1 MQKAQRLLLLFMTVA
16 LLVSTGCQRHSH
28 SEVYYL
34 ISNNLK
40 LAYWQTA
47 VEGFNKAAAEYH
59 VQARIVGPETYD
71 PQAELTALQH
81 AIAAKP
87 AGILISV
94 ADATMFQSDINAG
107 IDAGIPIIT
116 MDSDAPH
123 SRRLFF
129 IGTNNLEAG
138 HLGGQRVVS
147 RLPGG
152 KGNVVFF
159 SMPGQPNLDERFKGY
174 QETFSDHPGIK
185 TVEVVDI
192 KGQSTA
198 AFDKTQQYMKET
210 GDKKIDAFVCLEA
223 SAGKEVASVLK
234 NANAKDRLLVA
245 MDVDPDTL
253 NLIRS
258 GVIDAT
264 IAQKPYTMAYIG
276 LQALDQVLHDGPKT
290 FRSDYSVDTFS
301 PFPVFVDTGT
311 ALVDKVNVDLFG
323 NSAAA
328 AEQK

>member
-1 MQKAQRLLLLFMTVA
+1 MQTVQRTFLLSMTIA
-16 LLVSTGCQRHSH
+16 LLALTGCQRHSN
-28 SEVYYL
+28 SEMYYL
-34 ISNNLK
+34 VANNLK
-40 LAYWQTA
+40 LTYWQTA
-47 VEGFNKAAAEYH
+47 AEGFNRAAAEYR
-59 VQARIVGPETYD
+59 VKSQVVGPDTYD

-94 ADATMFQSDINAG
+94 ADAASFQSEINAA

-123 SRRLFF
+123 SHRLFF

-138 HLGGQRVVS
+138 HLGGQRVIDK
-147 RLPGG
+147 LPGG

-174 QETFSDHPGIK
+174 QEVFSDHPGIK

-192 KGQSTA
+192 KGESTA
-198 AFDKTQQYMKET
+198 AFDKTEQFMTQT
-210 GDKKIDAFVCLEA
+210 GEKKIDAFICLEA
-223 SAGKEVASVLK
+223 SAGKEVGTVLK
-234 NANAKDRLLVA
+234 RDNAKDRLLIA
-245 MDVDPDTL
+245 MDMDPDTL
-253 NLIRS
+253 SLIKD

-264 IAQKPYTMAYIG
+264 IAQKPYTMGYIG
-276 LQALDQVLHDGPKT
+276 LKALDQTYHDGPKT
-290 FRSDYSVDTFS
+290 LRTDYSVDSFS

-311 ALVDKVNVDLFG
+311 ALVDKVNVDMYT
-323 NSAAA
+323 NSASEAQ
-328 AEQK
+328 QK

>member
-1 MQKAQRLLLLFMTVA
+1 MQTAKKTLLLPLTIA
-16 LLVSTGCQRHSH
+16 LLSLSGCQRHSN
-28 SEVYYL
+28 SETYYL
-34 ISNNLK
+34 IANNLK
-40 LAYWQTA
+40 LTYWQTA
-47 VEGFNKAAAEYH
+47 AEGFDKAATQYDVTAK
-59 VQARIVGPETYD
+59 VVGPDTYD
-71 PQAELTALQH
+71 PQAELAELQH

-94 ADATMFQSDINAG
+94 AEAASFQSEINAA

-123 SRRLFF
+123 SHRLYF

-138 HLGGQRVVS
+138 RLGGQRVVDK
-147 RLPGG
+147 LPGG

-174 QETFSDHPGIK
+174 QEVFSDHPGIK

-192 KGQSTA
+192 KGESTA
-198 AFDKTQQYMKET
+198 AFDKTEQYMSQT
-210 GDKKIDAFVCLEA
+210 GEKKIDAFICLEA
-223 SAGKEVASVLK
+223 SAGKEVGTVLK
-234 NANAKDRLLVA
+234 RDNAKDRLLIA

-253 NLIRS
+253 GLIKD

-264 IAQKPYTMAYIG
+264 IAQKPYTMGYIG
-276 LQALDQVLHDGPKT
+276 LKALDQIFHDGPKT
-290 FRSDYSVDTFS
+290 LRSDYGVDSFS

-311 ALVDKVNVDLFG
+311 ALVDKANVDIYS
-323 NSAAA
+323 NSATAA
-328 AEQK
+328 KQK

>member
-1 MQKAQRLLLLFMTVA
+1 MHKAQQMLLPFMTIAV
-16 LLVSTGCQRHSH
+16 LVLTGCQRHSH
-28 SEVYYL
+28 SEMFYL

-40 LAYWQTA
+40 LAYWKTA
-47 VEGFNKAAAEYH
+47 AQGFNQAAAEYH
-59 VQARIVGPETYD
+59 VQVKVVGPDAYD
-71 PQAELTALQH
+71 AQAELTELQH

-94 ADATMFQSDINAG
+94 ADASIFQSEINAG
-107 IDAGIPIIT
+107 IDAGVPIIT

-123 SRRLFF
+123 SHRLFF

-138 HLGGQRVVS
+138 HLGAQRLVS
-147 RLPGG
+147 QLPGG
-152 KGNVVFF
+152 KGNVLFF

-174 QETFSDHPGIK
+174 QDIFSDHPGIK

-192 KGQSTA
+192 KGESTA
-198 AFDKTQQYMKET
+198 AFDKTQQYITQT

-223 SAGKEVASVLK
+223 SAGREVATVLQ
-234 NANAKDRLLVA
+234 NHNVKDRILIA

-258 GVIDAT
+258 GTINAT
-264 IAQKPYTMAYIG
+264 IAQKPYTMGYVG
-276 LQALDQVLHDGPKT
+276 LKELDQIYHDGPKT

-301 PFPVFVDTGT
+301 PFPAFVDTGT
-311 ALVDKVNVDLFG
+311 AVVDKVNVDLFSH
-323 NSAAA
+323 SAPST
-328 AEQK
+328 QK

>member
-1 MQKAQRLLLLFMTVA
+1 MRKAQTMLLPFMAIA
-16 LLVSTGCQRHSH
+16 LLAVTGCQRHSH
-28 SEVYYL
+28 DETYYL

-40 LAYWQTA
+40 LTYWQTA

-59 VQARIVGPETYD
+59 VQAKVVGPDTYD
-71 PQAELTALQH
+71 PQAELTELQH

-94 ADATMFQSDINAG
+94 ADATLFQSEINAG

-123 SRRLFF
+123 SHRLFF
-129 IGTNNLEAG
+129 IGTNNLQAG
-138 HLGGQRVVS
+138 RLGGQRVVNK
-147 RLPGG
+147 LPNG

-159 SMPGQPNLDERFKGY
+159 SMPGQPNLDDRFKGY
-174 QETFSDHPGIK
+174 QEVFADHPGIK

-198 AFDKTQQYMKET
+198 AFDRAQQFMTQT
-210 GDKKIDAFVCLEA
+210 GDKKIDAFICLEA
-223 SAGKEVASVLK
+223 SAGKEVAAVLK
-234 NANAKDRLLVA
+234 NDNSNRLLVA

-253 NLIRS
+253 NLIKS

-264 IAQKPYTMAYIG
+264 IAQKPYTMGYIG
-276 LQALDQVLHDGPKT
+276 LKALDQVFHDGLKT
-290 FRSDYSVDTFS
+290 FSSDYSVDTFS
-301 PFPVFVDTGT
+301 PFPVFIDTGT
-311 ALVDKVNVDLFG
+311 AVVDKVNVDLFS

-328 AEQK
+328 AQK

>member
-1 MQKAQRLLLLFMTVA
+1 MPKAHRILLPFMTIA
-16 LLVSTGCQRHSH
+16 LLAVTGCQRHSH
-28 SEVYYL
+28 SEMYYL

-40 LAYWQTA
+40 LAYWQAAT
-47 VEGFNKAAAEYH
+47 EGFNKAAAEYH
-59 VQARIVGPETYD
+59 VQAKVVGPDTYD
-71 PQAELTALQH
+71 AQAELTALQQ

-94 ADATMFQSDINAG
+94 ADATLFQSQINAG

-123 SRRLFF
+123 SHRLFF

-138 HLGGQRVVS
+138 RLGGQRVVAK
-147 RLPGG
+147 LGG
-152 KGNVVFF
+152 KGNIVFF

-174 QETFSDHPGIK
+174 QEVFADHPGIK

-198 AFDKTQQYMKET
+198 AFDKAQQYMSLT
-210 GDKKIDAFVCLEA
+210 GDKKIDAFICLEA
-223 SAGKEVASVLK
+223 SAGKEVASVLHDS
-234 NANAKDRLLVA
+234 NAKDRVLIA

-264 IAQKPYTMAYIG
+264 IAQKPFTMAYFG
-276 LQALDQVLHDGPKT
+276 LKQLDQIFHDGPKT
-290 FRSDYSVDTFS
+290 FSSDYSVDTFA

-311 ALVDKVNVDLFG
+311 AVVDKVNVDLFA
-323 NSAAA
+323 NAAA
-328 AEQK
+328 AASK

>member
-1 MQKAQRLLLLFMTVA
+1 MRNAQRLLLPFMSIA
-16 LLVSTGCQRHSH
+16 LLVAVTGCQRHSH
-28 SEVYYL
+28 SETYYL

-40 LAYWQTA
+40 LSYWQTA
-47 VEGFNKAAAEYH
+47 AEGFNKAAAEYH
-59 VQARIVGPETYD
+59 VQAKVVGPDTYD
-71 PQAELTALQH
+71 AQAELTELQR

-94 ADATMFQSDINAG
+94 ADATMFQSEINAG

-123 SRRLFF
+123 SHRLFF
-129 IGTNNLEAG
+129 IGTNNLQAG
-138 HLGGQRVVS
+138 RLGGQRLANK
-147 RLPGG
+147 LPGG
-152 KGNVVFF
+152 RGNIVFF

-174 QETFSDHPGIK
+174 QEVFADHPGIK

-192 KGQSTA
+192 KGESTA
-198 AFDKTQQYMKET
+198 AFDKTQQYMTQT

-234 NANAKDRLLVA
+234 NNKSQDRLLIA

-264 IAQKPYTMAYIG
+264 IAQKPYTMGYIG
-276 LQALDQVLHDGPKT
+276 LKALDQVFHDDLKS

-301 PFPVFVDTGT
+301 PFPVFIDTGT
-311 ALVDKVNVDLFG
+311 AVVDKVNVDIFG

-328 AEQK
+328 AQK

>member
-1 MQKAQRLLLLFMTVA
+1 MQKAGKVLLLSTTVA
-16 LLVSTGCQRHSH
+16 LLAITGCRRHSH
-28 SEVYYL
+28 TETFYL
-34 ISNNLK
+34 IANNLK

-47 VEGFNKAAAEYH
+47 VTGFNQAAGEYH
-59 VQARIVGPETYD
+59 VVAKVVGPDNYD
-71 PQAELTALQH
+71 PQAELTELQH

-87 AGILISV
+87 SGILISV
-94 ADATMFQSDINAG
+94 ADAASFQSEINAG

-123 SRRLFF
+123 SHRLFF

-138 HLGGQRVVS
+138 HLGGQRVVDK
-147 RLPGG
+147 LPGG

-174 QETFSDHPGIK
+174 QEIFADHPGIK

-192 KGQSTA
+192 KGESTA
-198 AFDKTQQYMKET
+198 AFDKTQQYMLQT

-234 NANAKDRLLVA
+234 NQNAKNRLLIA

-253 NLIRS
+253 KLIKD
-258 GVIDAT
+258 GTIDAT
-264 IAQKPYTMAYIG
+264 IAQKPYTMGYIG
-276 LQALDQVLHDGPKT
+276 LKQLDLIYHDGPKT
-290 FRSDYSVDTFS
+290 LRSDYSVDTFS
-301 PFPVFVDTGT
+301 PFPVFIDTGT
-311 ALVDKVNVDLFG
+311 AVVDEVNVDMFTS
-323 NSAAA
+323 SAAA
-328 AEQK
+328 LKQQ

>member
-1 MQKAQRLLLLFMTVA
+1 MRKVHKA
-16 LLVSTGCQRHSH
+16 LLPLMTIAVLALTGCQRHSH
-28 SEVYYL
+28 SEMYYM

-40 LAYWQTA
+40 LAYWKTA
-47 VEGFNKAAAEYH
+47 AEGFNQAAAEYH
-59 VQARIVGPETYD
+59 VQVKVVGPDTYD
-71 PQAELTALQH
+71 AQAELTELQH

-94 ADATMFQSDINAG
+94 ADATIFQSEINAG
-107 IDAGIPIIT
+107 IDAGVPIIT
-116 MDSDAPH
+116 VDSDAPH
-123 SRRLFF
+123 SHRLFF

-138 HLGGQRVVS
+138 HLGGQRLVS
-147 RLPGG
+147 QLPGG

-174 QETFSDHPGIK
+174 QDVFADHPGIK

-192 KGQSTA
+192 KGESTA
-198 AFDKTQQYMKET
+198 AFDKTQQYMSQT

-234 NANAKDRLLVA
+234 NANSNRVLIA

-253 NLIRS
+253 NLIKS
-258 GVIDAT
+258 GVINAT
-264 IAQKPYTMAYIG
+264 IAQKPYTMGYIG
-276 LQALDQVLHDGPKT
+276 LKALDQIFHDGPKT

-301 PFPVFVDTGT
+301 PFPAFVDTGT
-311 ALVDKVNVDLFG
+311 AVVDKVNVDLFA
-323 NSAAA
+323 NPTSAT
-328 AEQK
+328 QK

>member
-1 MQKAQRLLLLFMTVA
+1 MQKAQRLLLLSMTVA
-16 LLVSTGCQRHSH
+16 LLASTGCQRHSH

-34 ISNNLK
+34 ISNNMK

-59 VQARIVGPETYD
+59 VQAKVVGPDTYD
-71 PQAELTALQH
+71 PQAELTELQH

-123 SRRLFF
+123 SHRLFF

-138 HLGGQRVVS
+138 HLGGQRVIS
-147 RLPGG
+147 QLPGG

-174 QETFSDHPGIK
+174 QDVFADHPGIK

-192 KGQSTA
+192 KGESTA
-198 AFDKTQQYMKET
+198 AFDKAQQYMAQT
-210 GDKKIDAFVCLEA
+210 GDKKIDAFICLEA

-234 NANAKDRLLVA
+234 NDSAHRLLVA

-258 GVIDAT
+258 GVINAT

-276 LQALDQVLHDGPKT
+276 LKALDQVHHDGPKT
-290 FRSDYSVDTFS
+290 FSSDYSVDTFS

-311 ALVDKVNVDLFG
+311 AVVDKVNVDLFS
-323 NSAAA
+323 NAAA
-328 AEQK
+328 TAQQK

>member
-1 MQKAQRLLLLFMTVA
+1 MQKAQRMLLLSMTIA
-16 LLVSTGCQRHSH
+16 PLVLTGCQRHSH
-28 SEVYYL
+28 SEMYYL
-34 ISNNLK
+34 ISNNMK
-40 LAYWQTA
+40 LTYWRTA
-47 VEGFNKAAAEYH
+47 AEGFNRATAEYH
-59 VQARIVGPETYD
+59 VQSKVVGPDTYD
-71 PQAELTALQH
+71 PQAELTELQH

-94 ADATMFQSDINAG
+94 ADATMFQSEINAG

-116 MDSDAPH
+116 IDSDAPH
-123 SRRLFF
+123 SHRLFF

-138 HLGGQRVVS
+138 HLGGQRVVNQ
-147 RLPGG
+147 LPGG

-174 QETFSDHPGIK
+174 QDVFADHPGIK

-192 KGQSTA
+192 KGESTA
-198 AFDKTQQYMKET
+198 AFDKTQQYMTLT
-210 GDKKIDAFVCLEA
+210 GDKKIDAFICLEA

-234 NANAKDRLLVA
+234 NDNANRLLVA

-253 NLIRS
+253 NLIKS

-276 LQALDQVLHDGPKT
+276 LKALDEIHHDGPTT

-311 ALVDKVNVDLFG
+311 ALVDKVNVDLFANG
-323 NSAAA
+323 AAA
-328 AEQK
+328 AQQK

>member
-1 MQKAQRLLLLFMTVA
+1 MPKAHRILLPFMTIA
-16 LLVSTGCQRHSH
+16 LLAATGCQRHSH
-28 SEVYYL
+28 SEMYYL
-34 ISNNLK
+34 VSNNLK
-40 LAYWQTA
+40 LPYWQTA
-47 VEGFNKAAAEYH
+47 AEGFNKAAAEYH
-59 VQARIVGPETYD
+59 VQAKIVGPDTYD
-71 PQAELTALQH
+71 AQAELTALQQ

-94 ADATMFQSDINAG
+94 ADATMFQAQINAG
-107 IDAGIPIIT
+107 IDAGVPIIT

-123 SRRLFF
+123 SHRLFF

-138 HLGGQRVVS
+138 HLGGQRVLEK
-147 RLPGG
+147 LPGG

-174 QETFSDHPGIK
+174 QEVFADHPGIK

-198 AFDKTQQYMKET
+198 AFDKAQQYMALT
-210 GDKKIDAFVCLEA
+210 GDKKIDAFICLEA
-223 SAGKEVASVLK
+223 SAGKEVAAVVRDS
-234 NANAKDRLLVA
+234 NAKDRLLIA

-264 IAQKPYTMAYIG
+264 IAQKPFTMAYFG
-276 LQALDQVLHDGPKT
+276 LKQLDMIFHDGPKT
-290 FRSDYSVDTFS
+290 FSSDYSVDTFS

-311 ALVDKVNVDLFG
+311 AVVDKVNVDLFS
-323 NSAAA
+323 NAAA
-328 AEQK
+328 AASK